1 MNVFYPTNAFY
12 RKMRTFL
19 ITTKQGSILYANHH
33 EMSAIVDELSIGDVW
48 VELTYYKNAELTYQ
62 RLDWTPPDTTS
73 GFDKLVLTNP
83 GIH

>member
-1 MNVFYPTNAFY
+1 
-12 RKMRTFL
+12 
-19 ITTKQGSILYANHH
+19 
-33 EMSAIVDELSIGDVW
+33 VDELSIGDVW